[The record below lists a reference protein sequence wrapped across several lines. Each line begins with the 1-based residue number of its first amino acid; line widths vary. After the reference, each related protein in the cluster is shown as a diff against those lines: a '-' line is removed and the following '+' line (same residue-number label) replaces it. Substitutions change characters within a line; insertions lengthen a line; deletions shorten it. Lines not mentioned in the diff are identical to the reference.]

1 MRSVAGTQYITAII
15 FMLLNLGQVSFCIP
29 EMIRALVP
37 TTVLKYTITTHYFPH
52 FTFEE
57 CEVKRD
63 QETCPRSF
71 IQVEIGSTW
80 I

>member
-57 CEVKRD
+57 CEVLSSNHHVIL
-63 QETCPRSF
+63 TSIVMGLPR
-71 IQVEIGSTW
+71 W
-80 I
+80 C